1 MSDKEYDGEK
11 EGDSIRQADSTI
23 KGYLYQFNKSILE
36 ILSAD
41 DEASI
46 TLEGVIEDID
56 IQLPNAT
63 STIQCK
69 YHEDVK
75 FTMSSVAAPILEMI
89 CHYNECIALGKKTR
103 YILFAHYAKNVD
115 KIDTDAFEKH
125 ISTTTSK
132 ELQLSY
138 FHKIYTIPDAL
149 ILNLANKPKKS
160 KEDKTKILDYY
171 KSNRSSLCLCIE
183 FSRFWDCFTYVQ
195 AEEFEKLKENVIQK
209 LCEQTDRRTAENL
222 YYPNAFSIVAN
233 LSSKPKISDR
243 TVDKRSFVEE
253 LKSRESVLITKW
265 MLAGLDKKK
274 ILQEKKKHLSAFF
287 SLNTAIRA
295 FVFSERF
302 HTANED
308 QIIPFIQEYIAKYYK
323 KKTLQRPPLF
333 IFENGSDIIQK
344 VILGLHKYQKSVN
357 SGMVGS
363 VFMSDSFVNNTDCSS
378 EFVCKIAALENI
390 TTAIFESCNVNQL
403 YIIGDVSTDLSSSNY
418 YTEQIEI
425 EELNVLRYLVNL
437 ERNLEVS

>member
-1 MSDKEYDGEK
+1 M
-11 EGDSIRQADSTI
+11 RQANSTI

-56 IQLPNAT
+56 IELPNAT

-69 YHEDVK
+69 YHEDAK
-75 FTMSSVAAPILEMI
+75 FTMSSVVAPILEMI
-89 CHYNECIALGKKTR
+89 CHYNECVALGKNTK

-115 KIDTDAFEKH
+115 QIDTDAFEKH
-125 ISTTTSK
+125 ISSTTSK

-138 FHKIYTIPDAL
+138 FHKIYTIPDAS

-160 KEDKTKILDYY
+160 KEDKKKILDYY
-171 KSNRSSLCLCIE
+171 KSNRSSLGLCLDL
-183 FSRFWDCFTYVQ
+183 SKFWAVFEYVQ
-195 AEEFEKLKENVIQK
+195 AEEFEELKEKVVEK
-209 LCEQTDRRTAENL
+209 LCEQTDRQTAEDL
-222 YYPNAFSIVAN
+222 YYPNAFSMVAN
-233 LSSKPKISDR
+233 LSSEPEISRR
-243 TVDKRSFVEE
+243 TVDKQSFVEE
-253 LKSRESVLITKW
+253 LKSKESVLITKW
-265 MLAGLDKKK
+265 MLAGLDRKK
-274 ILQEKKKHLSAFF
+274 ILQAKKRHLANSF
-287 SLNTAIRA
+287 SSNTSIRA

-333 IFENGSDIIQK
+333 IFENGSGIIQK
-344 VILGLHKYQKSVN
+344 VILGLHKYQKAVN
-357 SGMVGS
+357 SGFVGN
-363 VFMSDSFVNNTDCSS
+363 VFMSDSFVNNTDCSP
-378 EFVCKIAALENI
+378 EFVCKIATLENI
-390 TTAIFESCNVNQL
+390 TTTILESCNVNQL
-403 YIIGDVSTDLSSSNY
+403 YIIGDVPTDLSSSSY

-425 EELNVLRYLVNL
+425 DELNVLRYLVNF
-437 ERNLEVS
+437 ERNLEVT

>member
-1 MSDKEYDGEK
+1 M
-11 EGDSIRQADSTI
+11 RQANSTI

-75 FTMSSVAAPILEMI
+75 FTMSSVAAPILEMV
-89 CHYNECIALGKKTR
+89 CHYNECVALGKSTQ
-103 YILFAHYAKNVD
+103 YILFAHYAENVD
-115 KIDTDAFEKH
+115 QIDTDAFEKH
-125 ISTTTSK
+125 ISATNNK

-138 FHKIYTIPDAL
+138 FHKIYTIPDAS

-171 KSNRSSLCLCIE
+171 KLNRSSLRLCLDLNK
-183 FSRFWDCFTYVQ
+183 FWNCFKYVQ
-195 AEEFEKLKENVIQK
+195 AEEFEELKEKVIEK
-209 LCEQTDRRTAENL
+209 LCEQTDRRTAEDL
-222 YYPNAFSIVAN
+222 YYPNAFSMVAN
-233 LSSKPKISDR
+233 LSSKPETGDR
-243 TVDKRSFVEE
+243 TVDKQTFIEE
-253 LKSRESVLITKW
+253 LKSKESVLITKW

-274 ILQEKKKHLSAFF
+274 ILQAKKRHLSTSF

-302 HTANED
+302 HTANEE

-344 VILGLHKYQKSVN
+344 VILGLHKYQKAVN
-357 SGMVGS
+357 SGLVGN
-363 VFMSDSFVNNTDCSS
+363 VFMPDSFVNNTDCSS
-378 EFVCKIAALENI
+378 EFVCKIASLENV
-390 TTAIFESCNVNQL
+390 TTKIFESCNVNQL
-403 YIIGDVSTDLSSSNY
+403 YIIGDISAELSSLNY
-418 YTEQIEI
+418 YTEQIET

>member
-1 MSDKEYDGEK
+1 MARKEDVYM
-11 EGDSIRQADSTI
+11 RQANSTI

-69 YHEDVK
+69 YHEDAK

-89 CHYNECIALGKKTR
+89 CHYNECVALGKSTK
-103 YILFAHYAKNVD
+103 YILFAHYAENVD
-115 KIDTDAFEKH
+115 QIDTDAFEKH
-125 ISTTTSK
+125 ISSTTSK

-138 FHKIYTIPDAL
+138 FHKIYTIPDAS

-171 KSNRSSLCLCIE
+171 TSNRPLRLCLDL
-183 FSRFWDCFTYVQ
+183 SKFWECFEYVQ
-195 AEEFEKLKENVIQK
+195 AEEFEELKDKVIEK
-209 LCEQTDRRTAENL
+209 LCEQTDRQTAEDL
-222 YYPNAFSIVAN
+222 YYPNAFSMVAN
-233 LSSKPKISDR
+233 LSSESEISNR
-243 TVDKRSFVEE
+243 TVDKQSFIEE
-253 LKSRESVLITKW
+253 LKSKETVLITKW
-265 MLAGLDKKK
+265 MLAGLDRKK
-274 ILQEKKKHLSAFF
+274 ILQAKKMHLSASF

-302 HTANED
+302 HTSNEE

-323 KKTLQRPPLF
+323 KKALQRPPLF
-333 IFENGSDIIQK
+333 VFENGSDIIQK
-344 VILGLHKYQKSVN
+344 VILGLHKYQKAVN
-357 SGMVGS
+357 SGLVGN
-363 VFMSDSFVNNTDCSS
+363 VFMPDSFVNNTDCSS
-378 EFVCKIAALENI
+378 EFVCKIASLENI
-390 TTAIFESCNVNQL
+390 TTTIFESCNVNQL
-403 YIIGDVSTDLSSSNY
+403 YIIGDVSAELSSSNY

>member
-1 MSDKEYDGEK
+1 M
-11 EGDSIRQADSTI
+11 RQANSTI

-56 IQLPNAT
+56 IELPNAT

-69 YHEDVK
+69 YHEDAK
-75 FTMSSVAAPILEMI
+75 FTMSSVVAPILEMI
-89 CHYNECIALGKKTR
+89 CHYNECVALGKNTK

-115 KIDTDAFEKH
+115 QIDTDAFEKH
-125 ISTTTSK
+125 ISSTTSK

-138 FHKIYTIPDAL
+138 FHKIYTIPDAS

-160 KEDKTKILDYY
+160 KEDKKKILDYY
-171 KSNRSSLCLCIE
+171 KSNRSSLGLCLDL
-183 FSRFWDCFTYVQ
+183 SKFWAVFEYVQ
-195 AEEFEKLKENVIQK
+195 AEEFEELKEKVVEK
-209 LCEQTDRRTAENL
+209 LCEQTDRQTAEDL
-222 YYPNAFSIVAN
+222 YYPNAFSMVAN
-233 LSSKPKISDR
+233 LSSEPEVSRR
-243 TVDKRSFVEE
+243 TVDKQSFVEE
-253 LKSRESVLITKW
+253 LKSKESVLITKW
-265 MLAGLDKKK
+265 MLAGLDRKK
-274 ILQEKKKHLSAFF
+274 ILQAKKRHLANSF
-287 SLNTAIRA
+287 SSNTSIRA

-333 IFENGSDIIQK
+333 IFENGSGIIQK
-344 VILGLHKYQKSVN
+344 VILGLHKYQKAVN
-357 SGMVGS
+357 SGFVGN
-363 VFMSDSFVNNTDCSS
+363 VFMSDSFVNNTDCSP
-378 EFVCKIAALENI
+378 EFVCKIATLENI
-390 TTAIFESCNVNQL
+390 TTTILESCNVNQL
-403 YIIGDVSTDLSSSNY
+403 YIIGDVPTDLSSSSY

-425 EELNVLRYLVNL
+425 DELNVLRYLVNF
-437 ERNLEVS
+437 ERNLEVT